1 MLYAISLRSSAAKE
15 LRKLPTAVRKQV
27 SELIDSL
34 AANPRPHGVKKM
46 AGIDAWRI
54 RIADYRVI
62 YSIVDEQLVIE
73 IIKIGNRREV
83 YR

>member
-1 MLYAISLRSSAAKE
+1 VQYAIIFRSSAAKE
-15 LRKLPTAVRKQV
+15 LRKLPAPARKQV

-34 AANPRPHGVKKM
+34 TRNPRPHGVKKM

-54 RIADYRVI
+54 RVGDYRVV
-62 YSIVDEQLVIE
+62 YSVLDQQLLIE
-73 IIKIGNRREV
+73 VVKAGNRREV